1 MIIARRARNARGLRR
16 SRQPRL
22 CCGRQLLDQ
31 LNGWERA
38 HEGHGLAPPEWH
50 QLGACR
56 FVRHLPERAGEAR
69 PQRKLQ
75 CLGIGHLGTKRL
87 RMARARRPVTALVIS
102 IASSVPARSRARYSG
117 VTAVS
122 GQPRNAVPS
131 LTPLGPR
138 GKGRRDSASIGDAAR
153 GDDRNP
159 HRVDDLRHERP
170 FPACSKRAFA
180 SAVVKA
186 CVVATS
192 WMPPPPEAASEI
204 TVAALAFGISEIS
217 RNSCWP
223 RVKYK
228 LSSLPPACS
237 HSREIAACRSS
248 GFARPPLMY
257 SRVKP
262 PS

>member
-122 GQPRNAVPS
+122 GQPRNAMPS

-138 GKGRRDSASIGDAAR
+138 ARAAAIPRPSA
-153 GDDRNP
+153 
-159 HRVDDLRHERP
+159 
-170 FPACSKRAFA
+170 
-180 SAVVKA
+180 
-186 CVVATS
+186 
-192 WMPPPPEAASEI
+192 MPPAGMTGTGTASTI
-204 TVAALAFGISEIS
+204 CGTSD
-217 RNSCWP
+217 R
-223 RVKYK
+223 Y
-228 LSSLPPACS
+228 LP
-237 HSREIAACRSS
+237 
-248 GFARPPLMY
+248 ARRGLLL
-257 SRVKP
+257 RRW
-262 PS
+262 